1 MKYSKHSGIYSNSNT
16 EGNQTMSADNGVY
29 ILKTP
34 NFKTGHTE
42 FRVAHC
48 QAIENIN
55 YPGEEVK
62 YIKMYF
68 GKSKICKSQIE
79 ALTEAQRIYDQL
91 NEDGFCIEYG
101 IQTIELEKEFPNK
114 ELQTKRFYVA

>member
-1 MKYSKHSGIYSNSNT
+1 
-16 EGNQTMSADNGVY
+16 MSADNGIY

-42 FRVAHC
+42 FRVSHC
-48 QAIENIN
+48 QAIENID

-68 GKSKICKSQIE
+68 GKSKIYKSQIE
-79 ALTEAQRIYDQL
+79 ALTEAQRIYDKL
-91 NEDGFCIEYG
+91 EEDGFIIEYG
-101 IQTIELEKEFPNK
+101 IQTIELNREFPIQEK
-114 ELQTKRFYVA
+114 GFYLVEAET